1 MSVNLRTSDI
11 VIETITYLE
20 NELNKFKLD
29 KEKGILY
36 FKILL
41 DNEENNIVER
51 PFFTF
56 KLEDFDGYLDFFKD
70 YNLIDQGMNPNTF
83 MLSERNWK
91 GPKVTYSIP
100 NSKQDSFLD
109 LLESH
114 LELSSYIFSA

>member
-70 YNLIDQGMNPNTF
+70 YNLIYQGMNPNTF

-91 GPKVTYSIP
+91 SPKVTYSIP